1 LFTLERFGVCLT
13 GEIQTL
19 HKYETAIRNV
29 ALESPLAEYVPTHH
43 RSYHLAFSELY
54 ELVRDARNDALHQGA
69 FARHL
74 TNNATQL
81 ALIIEDALMSNLNTA
96 ADYMVREPVCAS
108 FWQPLSFI
116 RQKMLVNSF
125 TYLPVLSSGGSSDWS
140 FISDYHIAEYLRK
153 GNRKERLAKTLKN
166 AVDDQLCL
174 EQACTCYPDT
184 PISEVLKKSKGKPV
198 LVIDKVQPDRL
209 LGIVTPFDLL

>member
-1 LFTLERFGVCLT
+1 LFTLERFGVYLT
-13 GEIQTL
+13 GKIQTL
-19 HKYETAIRNV
+19 NEYETAIQKV

-43 RSYHLAFSELY
+43 NSYHLVFSKLF
-54 ELVRDARNDALHQGA
+54 ELVRNARNDALHQGA

-81 ALIIEDALMSNLNTA
+81 ALIIEDALMSNSNMA
-96 ADYMVREPVCAS
+96 ADYMVREPICAS

-125 TYLPVLSSGGSSDWS
+125 TYMPVLSSGGSSDWL

-153 GNRKERLAKTLKN
+153 GKRKERLAETLKN
-166 AVDDQLCL
+166 AVDDQLFL
-174 EQACTCYPDT
+174 EQACMCYPDT
-184 PISEVLKKSKGKPV
+184 PISKVLEISKGKPV

-209 LGIVTPFDLL
+209 LGIITPFDLL